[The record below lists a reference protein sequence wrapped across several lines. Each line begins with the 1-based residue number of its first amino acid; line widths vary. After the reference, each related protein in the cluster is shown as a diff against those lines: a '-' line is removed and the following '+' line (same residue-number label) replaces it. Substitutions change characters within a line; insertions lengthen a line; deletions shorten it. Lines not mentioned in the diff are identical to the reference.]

1 MSVAENYQTLSRRIE
16 AACTRV
22 GRNPK
27 EVTLVAVTKTKPVEM
42 IQEAIEVGITHFGE
56 NRVQEAAGKIP
67 QIKAPVTW
75 HLVGTLQTNKV
86 KKALSL
92 FSMIQSVDSR
102 HLAEEIA
109 RRCQQLNRSMP
120 VLIEVNTSGEPT
132 KHGVPPEALADLI
145 GAVLNLPHLQ
155 LQGLMTIGPGIA
167 VDEPEASRACFRL
180 LARLAREMRQRF
192 GIGLPHLSMG
202 MSADFEVGIEEGATI
217 IRVGTALFGP
227 RG

>member
-1 MSVAENYQTLSRRIE
+1 MSVAENYKTLSRRIE
-16 AACTRV
+16 AACARV

-27 EVTLVAVTKTKPVEM
+27 EVTLVAVTKTKPVEL
-42 IQEAIEVGITHFGE
+42 ILEALEAGITHFGE
-56 NRVQEAAGKIP
+56 NRVQEAAAKIP
-67 QIKAPVTW
+67 LIKAPVTW

-86 KKALSL
+86 KKALQL
-92 FSMIQSVDSR
+92 FSIIQSVDSL
-102 HLAEEIA
+102 HLAQEIE
-109 RRCQQLNRSMP
+109 RRCHPLNLSIP

-132 KHGVPPEALADLI
+132 KHGVQPEGLADLVA
-145 GAVLNLPHLQ
+145 AVLNFPHLQ

-180 LARLAREMRQRF
+180 LSRLADGMRQRF
-192 GIGLPHLSMG
+192 GIALPQLSMG

-217 IRVGTALFGP
+217 IRIGTALFGI